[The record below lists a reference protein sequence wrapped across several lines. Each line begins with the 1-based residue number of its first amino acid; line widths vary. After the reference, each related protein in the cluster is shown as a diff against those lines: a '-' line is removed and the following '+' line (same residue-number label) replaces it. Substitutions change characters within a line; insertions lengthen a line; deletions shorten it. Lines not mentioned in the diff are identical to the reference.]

1 MMTTGSL
8 LLSSLLG
15 IPAFLLYMVVGT
27 ALLAIFVLVYM
38 RCTAHDEIALIREG
52 NMTAAIAL
60 SGTIIGFVIPLS
72 KAIAQA
78 TSIPDMLVWGIAA
91 FIVQLLAYAMARLV
105 VPDLTAKI
113 ANNMAAAGIMLA
125 GCSIASGMLNAAAM
139 SL

>member
-1 MMTTGSL
+1 MTTGSI

-38 RCTAHDEIALIREG
+38 RCTAHDEIALIRDG

-60 SGTIIGFVIPLS
+60 SGSIIGFVIPLS

-78 TSIPDMLVWGIAA
+78 ASIPDMLIWGIAA
-91 FIVQLLAYAMARLV
+91 FIVQLLAYAMARWL
-105 VPDLTAKI
+105 VPDLSAKI
-113 ANNMAAAGIMLA
+113 GANMASAGILVA